1 MHRRWRGRK
10 AAGKKRKKVERRIE
24 TRLNRRES
32 NGNGKEERLRRKTG
46 RKLMRQKGGYEEG

>member
-10 AAGKKRKKVERRIE
+10 AAGKKKKKVERRIE

-32 NGNGKEERLRRKTG
+32 NGSGKEKRLRRKKG
-46 RKLMRQKGGYEEG
+46 RKLMREKGWR